1 METIELKN
9 RLLRYIDT
17 ADERLLKILKAVV
30 ENYQEEDQKD
40 TIEKYNQDI
49 DKAIDEIEK
58 GKFYTQEEVREIAKK
73 W

>member
-1 METIELKN
+1 METLELKN
-9 RLLRYIDT
+9 RLLRYIDS
-17 ADERLLKILKAVV
+17 ADKRLLKILKAVV

-40 TIEKYNQDI
+40 TIKKYNQDI

-58 GKFYTQEEVREIAKK
+58 GKFYTQEEAREIAKK